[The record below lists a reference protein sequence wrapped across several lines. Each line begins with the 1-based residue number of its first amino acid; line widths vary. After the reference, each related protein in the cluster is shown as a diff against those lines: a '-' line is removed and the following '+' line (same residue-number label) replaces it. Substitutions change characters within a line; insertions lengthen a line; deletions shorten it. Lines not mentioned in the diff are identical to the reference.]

1 MPPAKATSEMSKERL
16 LKEVE
21 TLRKELVEIKKI
33 QADKTRLKDR
43 ENKQKYYSLFNNIAD
58 PVLIFDATTYRFLDC
73 NEAVIKK
80 YKYSREEILSKT
92 PFDLHKPDEFQRLR
106 TNIDSRMSGV
116 TNTYTQL
123 TKDRRYL
130 RVEVSSAEI
139 YYEGAPAW
147 LWIAHDITERVTM
160 EEELRRYR
168 SRLEEMVDEGTAEVK
183 IANKKLE
190 LEINERKK
198 AQLAIQKN
206 EKKFRNIIEKS
217 LDGIL
222 LVDEKGSI
230 IEWNHGQENIYG
242 TTRTMVL
249 GKPIW
254 DVQYRHEPKENKV
267 KENYARIKKAWE
279 DFLKTGVNPYQNDL
293 QVSRLERPGGE
304 LRDIQQLYFSIE
316 TDKGVMMACTTRD
329 ITGNLALERQLM
341 HSQKMEAIGTLAG
354 GIAHDFNN
362 MLGAI
367 MGYSDL
373 ARRRL
378 EETHPVQKYLEQVG
392 IATKRASDLVKQILT
407 FSRRDRMAKETVQIS
422 AIVNEVLKLIRSSLP
437 TTIDIISKID
447 AKKNNVL
454 ADPTQIHQV
463 IMNLCTNAGHAMRDK
478 GGVLEVRLNEENV
491 EPGLYK
497 KLKAGPCVRLTVS
510 DTGHGITPELMDKIF
525 DPFFTTKKIGE
536 GTGMGLAVVHGIVQ
550 DLEGNISVYSEV
562 GKGTTFSI
570 LLPSVAEGIIV
581 KEKPEGDIPVGNE
594 RILLVED
601 DAPLAVVEKELLEE
615 LGYKVTSIKS
625 GVEALEIIKTVP
637 DRFDIIITDFTMPK
651 MTGVQL
657 TKKIRAAGATYPV
670 ILCTGYGEVISD
682 PEAKELGIGDII
694 KKPIELDKIA
704 KSIRRL
710 IDSINTSA
718 PTVKNPTSRRG
729 Q

>member
-1 MPPAKATSEMSKERL
+1 MPPKAPSEMTREKLQREI
-16 LKEVE
+16 E
-21 TLRKELVEIKKI
+21 TLRKELYEIKKV
-33 QADKTRLKDR
+33 QGEKARLKDR
-43 ENKQKYYSLFNNIAD
+43 ENRQKYYSLFNNITD

-80 YKYSREEILSKT
+80 YKYSKEEILTKT
-92 PFDLHKPDEFQRLR
+92 PFDLHKPEEFQRLKA
-106 TNIDSRMSGV
+106 NIDSRMSGV
-116 TNTYTQL
+116 TNTYTHL
-123 TKDRRYL
+123 TKDRRQV

-139 YYEGAPAW
+139 YYDGTPAW
-147 LWIAHDITERVTM
+147 LWIAHDITERVIM

-168 SRLEEMVDEGTAEVK
+168 SRLEEMVDERTAEVH
-183 IANKKLE
+183 IANKKLG

-222 LVDEKGSI
+222 LVDEKGAIS
-230 IEWNHGQENIYG
+230 EWNLGQENIYG
-242 TTRTMVL
+242 ATRAMVL

-254 DVQYRHEPKENKV
+254 DIQYQHEPKEKRV
-267 KENYARIKKAWE
+267 KENYTRIKNIWE
-279 DFLKTGVNPYQNDL
+279 DFLKTGMNPFQNDL
-293 QVSRLERPGGE
+293 QVSQIERPGGE

-329 ITGNLALERQLM
+329 ITENLALERQLIQ
-341 HSQKMEAIGTLAG
+341 SQKMEAIGTLAG

-373 ARRRL
+373 ARLRL
-378 EETHPVQKYLEQVG
+378 EETHPVQKFVEQVI
-392 IATKRASDLVKQILT
+392 IAAKRASDLVKQILT

-422 AIVNEVLKLIRSSLP
+422 SIVKEVLKLIRSSLP
-437 TTIDIISKID
+437 TTIDIISKIE
-447 AKKNNVL
+447 AKKSIVL

-463 IMNLCTNAGHAMRDK
+463 IMNLCTNAGHAMKDK
-478 GGVLEVRLNEENV
+478 GGVLEVRLTEENV

-497 KLKAGPCVRLTVS
+497 GLKAGPCVRLTVS
-510 DTGHGITPELMDKIF
+510 DTGHGIKPELMDKIF
-525 DPFFTTKKIGE
+525 DPFFTTKRIGE
-536 GTGMGLAVVHGIVQ
+536 GTGMGLSVVHGIVQ
-550 DLEGNISVYSEV
+550 NLEGNISVYSEV

-570 LLPSVAEGIIV
+570 LLPRVAEDIIV
-581 KEKPEGDIPVGNE
+581 KETQAGEIPVGNE

-601 DAPLAVVEKELLEE
+601 DVPLLAVEKELLEE
-615 LGYKVTSIKS
+615 LGYKVTAIKS

-657 TKKIRAAGATYPV
+657 TKKIRAAGVMYPV
-670 ILCTGYGEVISD
+670 ILCTGYGEVISEQ
-682 PEAKELGIGDII
+682 EAKVLGIGAII

-704 KSIRRL
+704 QSIRRL
-710 IDSINTSA
+710 IDN
-718 PTVKNPTSRRG
+718 K
-729 Q
+729 

>member
-1 MPPAKATSEMSKERL
+1 MPTKATSEMTKEGL
-16 LKEVE
+16 LKEIE
-21 TLRKELVEIKKI
+21 RLRKELEQIKKL
-33 QADKTRLKDR
+33 QADHTRLKDR
-43 ENKQKYYSLFNNIAD
+43 ENRQKYYSLFNNITD

-80 YKYSREEILSKT
+80 YKYTKEEILGKT
-92 PFDLHKPDEFQRLR
+92 PFDLHKPEEFQRLKA
-106 TNIDSRMSGV
+106 NIDSRMSGV
-116 TNTYTQL
+116 TNTYTHL
-123 TKDRRYL
+123 TKDRRHM

-139 YYEGAPAW
+139 YYDGAPAW
-147 LWIAHDITERVTM
+147 LWIAHDITERVIM

-168 SRLEEMVDEGTAEVK
+168 SRLEEMVDERTAEVK

-230 IEWNHGQENIYG
+230 SEWNLGQENIYG
-242 TTRTMVL
+242 ATRAMVL

-254 DVQYRHEPKENKV
+254 DVQYRHEPKENRV
-267 KENYARIKKAWE
+267 KENYTRIKNIWE
-279 DFLKTGVNPYQNDL
+279 DFLKTGMNPFENDL
-293 QVSRLERPGGE
+293 QVSRIERPGGE
-304 LRDIQQLYFSIE
+304 PRDIQQLYFPIE

-329 ITGNLALERQLM
+329 ITGNLELERQLM
-341 HSQKMEAIGTLAG
+341 QSQKMEAIGTLAG

-378 EETHPVQKYLEQVG
+378 EEAHPVQKYVEQVM
-392 IATKRASDLVKQILT
+392 IAAKRASDLVKQILT
-407 FSRRDRMAKETVQIS
+407 FSRRDRMTKETVQIS
-422 AIVNEVLKLIRSSLP
+422 SIVKEVLKLIRSSLP

-447 AKKNNVL
+447 ARKNVVL

-478 GGVLEVRLNEENV
+478 GGVLEVRLTEEIV

-497 KLKAGPCVRLTVS
+497 GLKAGPCVRLTVS
-510 DTGHGITPELMDKIF
+510 DTGHGIKPDLMDKIF

-536 GTGMGLAVVHGIVQ
+536 GTGMGLSVVHGIIQ
-550 DLEGNISVYSEV
+550 NLEGNISVYSEV

-570 LLPSVAEGIIV
+570 LLPTVAEGIIV
-581 KEKPEGDIPVGNE
+581 KETQAGDIPVGNE

-601 DAPLAVVEKELLEE
+601 DAPLLTVEKELLEE
-615 LGYKVTSIKS
+615 LGYKVTAIKS

-637 DRFDIIITDFTMPK
+637 DRFAIMITDFTMPK

-657 TKKIRAAGATYPV
+657 TKKIRAAGVTFPV
-670 ILCTGYGEVISD
+670 LLCTGYGEVISEK
-682 PEAKELGIGDII
+682 EAKELGIGDII

-704 KSIRRL
+704 KAIRRL
-710 IDSINTSA
+710 IDNNSS
-718 PTVKNPTSRRG
+718 SL
-729 Q
+729 

>member
-1 MPPAKATSEMSKERL
+1 MPPAKATSEMTKEGL
-16 LKEVE
+16 LKEVDA
-21 TLRKELVEIKKI
+21 LRRELHEIKKV
-33 QADKTRLKDR
+33 QAEKARLRDR
-43 ENKQKYYSLFNNIAD
+43 ENKQKYYSLFNNITD

-73 NEAVIKK
+73 NEAVLKK
-80 YKYSREEILSKT
+80 YKYSREEILTKT
-92 PFDLHKPDEFQRLR
+92 PFDLHKPEEFQRLKA
-106 TNIDSRMSGV
+106 NIDSRMSGV
-116 TNTYTQL
+116 TNTYTHL
-123 TKDRRYL
+123 TKDRRQV

-139 YYEGAPAW
+139 YYDGAPAW
-147 LWIAHDITERVTM
+147 LWIAHDITERVIM

-168 SRLEEMVDEGTAEVK
+168 SRLEEMVDERTAEVQ

-230 IEWNHGQENIYG
+230 IEWNIGQENIYG
-242 TTRTMVL
+242 VTRTIVI

-254 DVQYRHEPKENKV
+254 DIQYRHEPKEKRV
-267 KENYARIKKAWE
+267 KENYVRIKNIWE
-279 DFLKTGVNPYQNDL
+279 DFLKTGMNPFQNDL
-293 QVSRLERPGGE
+293 QVSQIERPGGE

-316 TDKGVMMACTTRD
+316 TEKGVMMACSTRD
-329 ITGNLALERQLM
+329 ITGNLELERQLM
-341 HSQKMEAIGTLAG
+341 QSQKMEAIGTLAG

-378 EETHPVQKYLEQVG
+378 EESNPVQKYIEQVI
-392 IATKRASDLVKQILT
+392 IAAKRASDLVKQILT
-407 FSRRDRMAKETVQIS
+407 FSRRERMTKETVQIS
-422 AIVNEVLKLIRSSLP
+422 SIIKEVLKLIRSSLP
-437 TTIDIISKID
+437 TTIDIISKIE
-447 AKKNNVL
+447 AQKSVVL

-478 GGVLEVRLNEENV
+478 GGVLEVRLTEENV

-497 KLKAGPCVRLTVS
+497 GLKAGPCVRLTVS
-510 DTGHGITPELMDKIF
+510 DTGYGIKSELMDKIF

-536 GTGMGLAVVHGIVQ
+536 GTGMGLAVVHGIVH

-570 LLPSVAEGIIV
+570 LLPTVAENIIV
-581 KEKPEGDIPVGNE
+581 KEKQVGEIPVGNE

-601 DAPLAVVEKELLEE
+601 DVPLLAAEKELLEE
-615 LGYKVTSIKS
+615 LGYKVTAIKS

-637 DRFDIIITDFTMPK
+637 DRFDIVITDFTMPK

-657 TKKIRAAGATYPV
+657 TKKIRAAGVKFPV
-670 ILCTGYGEVISD
+670 LLCTGYGEVISEN
-682 PEAKELGIGDII
+682 EAKELGIGDII

-704 KSIRRL
+704 QSIRKL
-710 IDSINTSA
+710 IG
-718 PTVKNPTSRRG
+718 K
-729 Q
+729 